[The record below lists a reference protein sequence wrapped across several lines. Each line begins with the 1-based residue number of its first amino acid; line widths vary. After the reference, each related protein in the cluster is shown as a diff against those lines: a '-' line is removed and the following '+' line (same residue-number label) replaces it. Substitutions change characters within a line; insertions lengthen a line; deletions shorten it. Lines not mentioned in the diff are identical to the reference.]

1 MLFFICFCIILL
13 FILNL
18 STLFLNVSAYGHSFK
33 VSVNVYHRGF
43 GSSKVCVSSAVQDL
57 GCKTYQLDNEASP
70 ITSRWQ
76 FKSGAVQV
84 GDTFTACVTNVQISA
99 TKCVTGENIPHGG
112 REVVSLDFPVS
123 NSGTKTFK
131 VQDGISAFKPE
142 TTLRPLHQKIIPA
155 EITKIIPAEITKI
168 IPAEITKIIPA
179 EITDNFPSGLA
190 TFYRLFPI
198 FIIITVIVVG
208 WLRSRKL
215 TNVKAKQNITIK
227 GLSRTPNPINPH
239 SIGTIQ
245 PSVSPPSP
253 TPNPINLPPSIGT
266 IQPSVSPPSP
276 TPNLINLPPSIGTI
290 QPSVSPPSPTPNPI
304 NLPPSIG
311 TIQPSVSPRP
321 VIQQPLTDW
330 PTPLDY
336 QEAIQYPTNC
346 FTDPELKF
354 ARFKKDRYGFP
365 LGISGNFAS
374 VYQATTRQGF
384 HKAVRCF
391 QRPTIDLADRYEQ
404 ISVYSSSLSIN
415 RPSSLVGFK
424 YIENGIR
431 VKQRK
436 FYPIVKMDWVDG
448 DPLNVF
454 IRNHIR
460 DKKILQELINKFV
473 VVAKQL
479 RSAHI
484 AHGDLQHG
492 NIIVT
497 PRFEIKLIDYD
508 GMYIPA
514 FKGKRSMELG
524 HPNYQHILRD
534 SSQFDENLDNFSE
547 LIIYL
552 SLRATMIDTS
562 LFEKY
567 HNLDNLIF
575 QQADFLHPTTSGLIN
590 RLRNSNDKATKYCT
604 NLLTSTIH
612 RGPNNFPSL
621 ESILKFL

>member
-1 MLFFICFCIILL
+1 
-13 FILNL
+13 
-18 STLFLNVSAYGHSFK
+18 LFLNVSAYEHSFK
-33 VSVNVYHRGF
+33 VSVDVYHRGF

-57 GCKTYQLDNEASP
+57 GCKTYQLDNEDSP

-76 FKSGAVQV
+76 FKSDAVQV

-99 TKCVTGENIPHGG
+99 TKCVTGENTPHNG

-131 VQDGISAFKPE
+131 VEDGISGFFKPE
-142 TTLRPLHQKIIPA
+142 TTLKPLQQITKNIPA
-155 EITKIIPAEITKI
+155 EITKNIPAEITKN
-168 IPAEITKIIPA
+168 IPAEITNIRA
-179 EITDNFPSGLA
+179 EITNNFPNALA

-198 FIIITVIVVG
+198 FIIITAIVVG
-208 WLRSRKL
+208 SLAIKKQRSRKP
-215 TNVKAKQNITIK
+215 TKFNAKQNINIK
-227 GLSRTPNPINPH
+227 G
-239 SIGTIQ
+239 
-245 PSVSPPSP
+245 SPPSP
-253 TPNPINLPPSIGT
+253 TPNPINLPHGIGR
-266 IQPSVSPPSP
+266 IQPS
-276 TPNLINLPPSIGTI
+276 I
-290 QPSVSPPSPTPNPI
+290 SPPSPTPNPI
-304 NLPPSIG
+304 NLPHGIG
-311 TIQPSVSPRP
+311 RIQPSVSPRP

-336 QEAIQYPTNC
+336 QEEIQYPTNC
-346 FTDPELKF
+346 FMDPELKF
-354 ARFKKDRYGFP
+354 ARFKKDRYEFP

-374 VYQATTRQGF
+374 VYQATTRQSL

-404 ISVYSSSLSIN
+404 ISVYLSSLSIT

-524 HPNYQHILRD
+524 HPNYQHILRG

-562 LFEKY
+562 LFERY

-575 QQADFLHPTTSGLIN
+575 QQADFLHPTTSVLIK

-612 RGPNNFPSL
+612 RSPNNFPSL